1 MNTAPAP
8 LRAAT
13 VAGAI
18 LAVIFIILS
27 AVVGGINAWR
37 SQSSSAYEAQAAKAQ
52 SDKAGVDEQITEAKA
67 RLDTASVRKDAKA
80 WCDSINR
87 DTASSIRDAIK
98 TYDSAT
104 SAVKEAIHEECSAK
118 ETLANAQRTASDSDF
133 TITMGECTTDETT
146 TTVTGTFSVN
156 ASSSIASLG
165 SLDVTI
171 VGYTAD
177 KGASFNPSTPYQ
189 GTTTIAVTPGASM
202 PFTVSVPYDPATSA
216 HTECVATMHK
226 WWPTNM

>member
-1 MNTAPAP
+1 MNTAPTP

-37 SQSSSAYEAQAAKAQ
+37 SQSSSAYEAQATKAQ

-80 WCDSINR
+80 WYDSINR

-118 ETLANAQRTASDSDF
+118 ETLANAQRAASDSDF
-133 TITMGECTTDETT
+133 TIT
-146 TTVTGTFSVN
+146 
-156 ASSSIASLG
+156 
-165 SLDVTI
+165 
-171 VGYTAD
+171 
-177 KGASFNPSTPYQ
+177 
-189 GTTTIAVTPGASM
+189 VTPGASM

-216 HTECVATMHK
+216 NTECVATMHK

>member
-1 MNTAPAP
+1 MASK
-8 LRAAT
+8 
-13 VAGAI
+13 
-18 LAVIFIILS
+18 S
-27 AVVGGINAWR
+27 A
-37 SQSSSAYEAQAAKAQ
+37 SDSS
-52 SDKAGVDEQITEAKA
+52 
-67 RLDTASVRKDAKA
+67 
-80 WCDSINR
+80 NR
-87 DTASSIRDAIK
+87 
-98 TYDSAT
+98 
-104 SAVKEAIHEECSAK
+104 EECSAK
-118 ETLANAQRTASDSDF
+118 ETLANAQRAASDSDF

-189 GTTTIAVTPGASM
+189 GTTTITVTPGASM

-216 HTECVATMHK
+216 NTECVATMHK